1 MTATLFEAERPP
13 VAFLLAG
20 SEGGHQRA
28 IGVSFDWKT
37 NTLYRE
43 TVIRM
48 ESTALDYMSRVG
60 RVRLGLQRPGSQ
72 ACAKADV

>member
-13 VAFLLAG
+13 IAFLMAG

-28 IGVSFDWKT
+28 LGVSLDWKT

-43 TVIRM
+43 TVLRM
-48 ESTALDYMSRVG
+48 ESTHLDAMARIG
-60 RVRLGLQRPGSQ
+60 RVRLGLKRPGVQ
-72 ACAKADV
+72 VRA